1 MLRRWRNCGRSS
13 VCRAS
18 VFCNSRS
25 APIRRVHRSARIITA
40 AIVAYTGRHDNDTTV
55 GGWSGSGKGDR
66 HTPEDVRQ
74 EHDFARAYLHFDD
87 ESEINWV
94 MIRAVEASVADVAT
108 VPLQD
113 VVGLGSMARMNLPG
127 TVMGNWKWRYRPGA
141 LSGELSARLRSLVTL
156 YELVTSRRMQWT
168 NHHARSGRF
177 GT

>member
-74 EHDFARAYLHFDD
+74 EHDFARAYLHFHDD
-87 ESEINWV
+87 SAINWV
-94 MIRAVEASVADVAT
+94 MIRAVQASVADIAI

-113 VVGLGSMARMNLPG
+113 VLGLGSTARMNPPERSAIENG
-127 TVMGNWKWRYRPGA
+127 DIVRA
-141 LSGELSARLRSLVTL
+141 LSGELNTRLRSLVTL